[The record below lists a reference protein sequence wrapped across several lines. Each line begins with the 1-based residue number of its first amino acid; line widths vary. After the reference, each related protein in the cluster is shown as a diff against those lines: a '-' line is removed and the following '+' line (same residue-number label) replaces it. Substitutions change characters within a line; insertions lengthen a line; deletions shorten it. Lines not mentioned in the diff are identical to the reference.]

1 MAKII
6 LKNVRINFPRLVVA
20 QENRYSQDGRKFYS
34 AQIVIAEDDKENL
47 QKVAAGMKEA
57 FVSKFGDKAE
67 RVFAQAKENRNT
79 RGLQHDTDRK
89 RWYINAKRR
98 EENGAP
104 IVYSADLKRTITTQA
119 DMPKSGDYIDVVVQS
134 WCYDASG
141 SKGVSFELVSVH
153 FRKEGEPFEGSG
165 IRATADDFE
174 ALATPVAAND
184 DFADE
189 LDAFS

>member
-1 MAKII
+1 MAKIV
-6 LKNVRINFPRLVVA
+6 LKNVRINFPRLAIA

-57 FVSKFGDKAE
+57 FVAKFGDKAE

-79 RGLQHDTDRK
+79 RGLQHDTERK
-89 RWYINAKRR
+89 RWYINVKRR

-104 IVYSADLKRTITTQA
+104 IVYSADLKRTLTTQA

-141 SKGVSFELVSVH
+141 SKGVSFELVSIH
-153 FRKEGEPFEGSG
+153 FRQEGEPFEGSG

-174 ALATPVAAND
+174 ALAPSAAND
-184 DFADE
+184 DFSDI
-189 LDAFS
+189 DAFA

>member
-1 MAKII
+1 MAKIV
-6 LKNVRINFPRLVVA
+6 LKNVRINFPRLAIA

-57 FVSKFGDKAE
+57 FVAKFGDKAE

-79 RGLQHDTDRK
+79 RGLQHDTERK
-89 RWYINAKRR
+89 RWYIKAKRR

-104 IVYSADLKRTITTQA
+104 IVYSADLKRTLTTQA

-141 SKGVSFELVSVH
+141 SKGVSFELVSIH
-153 FRKEGEPFEGSG
+153 FRQEGEPFEGSG

-174 ALATPVAAND
+174 ALAPSAAND

>member
-1 MAKII
+1 MAKIV
-6 LKNVRINFPRLVVA
+6 LKNVRINFPRLAIA

-57 FVSKFGDKAE
+57 FVAKFGDKAE

-79 RGLQHDTDRK
+79 RGLQHDTERK

-104 IVYSADLKRTITTQA
+104 IVYSADLKRTLTTQA

-141 SKGVSFELVSVH
+141 SKGVSFELVSIH
-153 FRKEGEPFEGSG
+153 FRQEGEPFEGSG

-174 ALATPVAAND
+174 ALAPSAAND

>member
-6 LKNVRINFPRLVVA
+6 LKNVRINFPRLVAA
-20 QENRYSQDGRKFYS
+20 QENRFSQDGRKFYS

-47 QKVAAGMKEA
+47 QKVASGIKEA
-57 FVSKFGDKAE
+57 FVAKFGDKAE
-67 RVFAQAKENRNT
+67 RIYAQARENRNT
-79 RGLQHDTDRK
+79 RGLQHDTDRQ

-104 IVYSADLKRTITTQA
+104 IVYSADLKRVLTAQV
-119 DMPKSGDYIDVVVQS
+119 DMPRSGDYVEVVVQS

-141 SKGVSFELVSVH
+141 AKGVSFELVSVH

-174 ALATPVAAND
+174 ALAPTAAND
-184 DFADE
+184 EFEDE
-189 LDAFS
+189 LGAFN

>member
-1 MAKII
+1 MAKVV
-6 LKNVRINFPRLVVA
+6 LKNVRINFPRLAIA

-57 FVSKFGDKAE
+57 FVAKFGDKAE
-67 RVFAQAKENRNT
+67 RVFAQARENRNT
-79 RGLQHDTDRK
+79 RGLQHDTERK

-104 IVYSADLKRTITTQA
+104 IVYSADLKRTLTTQA

-141 SKGVSFELVSVH
+141 SKGVSFELVSIH
-153 FRKEGEPFEGSG
+153 FRQEGEPFEGSG

-174 ALATPVAAND
+174 ALAPSAAND

>member
-1 MAKII
+1 MAKIV
-6 LKNVRINFPRLVVA
+6 LKNVRINFPRLAIA

-57 FVSKFGDKAE
+57 FVAKFGDKAE

-104 IVYSADLKRTITTQA
+104 IVYSADLKRTLTTQA

-141 SKGVSFELVSVH
+141 SKGVSFELVSIH
-153 FRKEGEPFEGSG
+153 FRQEGEPFEGSG

-174 ALATPVAAND
+174 ALAPSAAND
-184 DFADE
+184 DFSDT
-189 LDAFS
+189 DAFA

>member
-1 MAKII
+1 MAKVV
-6 LKNVRINFPRLVVA
+6 LKNVRINFPRLAIA

-57 FVSKFGDKAE
+57 FVAKFGDKAE

-79 RGLQHDTDRK
+79 RGLQHDTERK

-98 EENGAP
+98 EEDGAP
-104 IVYSADLKRTITTQA
+104 IVYSADLKRTLTTQA

-141 SKGVSFELVSVH
+141 SKGVSFELVSIH
-153 FRKEGEPFEGSG
+153 FRQEGEPFEGSG

-174 ALATPVAAND
+174 ALAPSAAND

>member
-1 MAKII
+1 MAKIV
-6 LKNVRINFPRLVVA
+6 LKNVRINFPRLVTA
-20 QENRYSQDGRKFYS
+20 QENRFSQDGRKFYS

-57 FVSKFGDKAE
+57 FVAKFGDKAE

-79 RGLQHDTDRK
+79 RGLQHDTERH
-89 RWYINAKRR
+89 RWYINTKRR

-104 IVYSADLKRTITTQA
+104 IVYSADLKRTLTSQQ
-119 DMPKSGDYIDVVVQS
+119 DMPKSGDYIDAVVQS

-141 SKGVSFELVSVH
+141 SKGVSFELVSIH
-153 FRKEGEPFEGSG
+153 FRQEGEPFEGSG

-174 ALATPVAAND
+174 ALAPSSAAND
-184 DFADE
+184 DLGDI
-189 LDAFS
+189 DAFA

>member
-6 LKNVRINFPRLVVA
+6 LKNVRINFPRLVAA
-20 QENRYSQDGRKFYS
+20 QENRFSQDGRKFYS

-47 QKVAAGMKEA
+47 QKVASGIKEA
-57 FVSKFGDKAE
+57 FVAKFGDKAE
-67 RVFAQAKENRNT
+67 RIYAQARENRNT
-79 RGLQHDTDRK
+79 RGLQHDTDRQ

-104 IVYSADLKRTITTQA
+104 IVYSADLKRVLTAQV
-119 DMPKSGDYIDVVVQS
+119 DMPRSGDYVDVVVQS

-174 ALATPVAAND
+174 ALAPTAAND
-184 DFADE
+184 EFEDE
-189 LDAFS
+189 LGAFN